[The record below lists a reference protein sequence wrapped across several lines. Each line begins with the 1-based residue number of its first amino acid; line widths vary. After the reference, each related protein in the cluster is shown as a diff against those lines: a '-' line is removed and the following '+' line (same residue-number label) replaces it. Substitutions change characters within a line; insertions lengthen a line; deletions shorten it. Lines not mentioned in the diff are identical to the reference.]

1 MKFSADVVTPN
12 PNGKLKSFPAIRDLA
27 NLLHILFDNES

>member
-12 PNGKLKSFPAIRDLA
+12 PNGKLKSFPAIRGLA
-27 NLLHILFDNES
+27 SLLCILFDNES